1 MESTSE
7 MTNRWFVQ
15 RVALPMAQGRSVA
28 ALDRR
33 EELPST
39 RDPSSHSRAT
49 TTIGAPKLTTYGFI
63 RGLNSDDGSNPSI
76 GGNAYSVE
84 QSLVPKTQ
92 IRSTTRARYDLE
104 ANRMIDG
111 PSPVFGPTTGVGDVA
126 PRFDERVA

>member
-1 MESTSE
+1 

-63 RGLNSDDGSNPSI
+63 QGLYSGDGPNPSI
-76 GGNAYSVE
+76 GG
-84 QSLVPKTQ
+84 
-92 IRSTTRARYDLE
+92 
-104 ANRMIDG
+104 M
-111 PSPVFGPTTGVGDVA
+111 PTTLINPQCPKLKSEALLALDMI
-126 PRFDERVA
+126 